1 MMFKTFESAQ
11 KFIKEKKIR
20 MIDLKWGDY
29 AGRWHHVTISAHY
42 FTPHLMR
49 DGVGFDSSAVG
60 FKPVTAGDMVLIPDL
75 ATGFI
80 DPFFEDTTLSFIAG
94 IHEAESKEQ
103 FVLDPREVL
112 RQAEKFIRTSGVAD
126 GCLWG
131 PEFEFFIFGEAEFS
145 NGLNHA
151 SYRFDSPE
159 ANWSTCDQ
167 PQGYVVPPHG
177 GYHRIPPGD
186 RHSDLRNRICVALE
200 DIGIPVKYHHHE
212 AGGPG
217 HNEIEPTLMPTS
229 QAGDASMLIR
239 YFVKMAAFQDGLT
252 ATFLPKP
259 LYGEAGNGMHFHQQL
274 VKGTKNVFYDSKGY
288 SKLSQTAL
296 YYIGGLL
303 THAQALTALTNPST
317 NSYRRLTPGFEA
329 PVNCFFGTGDRSA
342 AIRIPKYATDP
353 SEVRMEYRPPD
364 GTCNPYLAMAAM
376 LMAGM
381 DGIVKKI
388 DPTRAGFGPFEG
400 DISALPPEKR
410 PVIKGLPTTL
420 NEAALA
426 LKADHDFL
434 LAGQVFNQ
442 EFIEYWI
449 AARVKEYQVVNSRP
463 HPYEIEL
470 YYDL

>member
-1 MMFKTFESAQ
+1 MFKTLASAR
-11 KFIKEKKIR
+11 KYISDNEIR
-20 MIDLKWGDY
+20 MVDIKWSDY
-29 AGRWHHVTISAHY
+29 TGRWHHVTVSAQQ
-42 FTPHLMR
+42 FTPQLMR

-60 FKPVTAGDMVLIPDL
+60 FRPVSAGDMVLIPDL
-75 ATGFI
+75 TTGFV
-80 DPFFEDTTLSFIAG
+80 DPFFEDPTLSFIAD
-94 IHEAESKEQ
+94 IHEAESKAQ
-103 FVLDPREVL
+103 FVSDPREVL
-112 RQAEKFIRTSGVAD
+112 RRAEKFIGSSGTAD

-159 ANWSTCDQ
+159 AEWTPTDL
-167 PQGYVVPPHG
+167 PQGYLVPQHG
-177 GYHRIPPGD
+177 GYHRIPPSD
-186 RHSDLRNRICVALE
+186 RHADLRNRICVALE
-200 DIGIPVKYHHHE
+200 DIGISVKYHHHE

-217 HNEIEPTLMPTS
+217 HSEIEPVMLPTS
-229 QAGDASMLIR
+229 RAGDASMLIK
-239 YFVKMAAFQDGLT
+239 YFVKTAAFQEGLT

-274 VKGTKNVFYDSKGY
+274 VKGGKNVFYDPKGY
-288 SKLSQTAL
+288 SSLSQAAL

-317 NSYRRLTPGFEA
+317 NSFRRLTPGYEA
-329 PVNCFFGTGDRSA
+329 PVNCFFGKGDRSA
-342 AIRIPKYATDP
+342 AIRIPSYATDP

-376 LMAGM
+376 AMAGV
-381 DGIVKKI
+381 DGILNKI
-388 DPTRAGFGPFEG
+388 DPTQAGFGPFEG
-400 DISALPPEKR
+400 KVLALPPEKR

-420 NEAALA
+420 EEAALA

-434 LAGQVFNQ
+434 LAGLVFNQ
-442 EFIEYWI
+442 EFIEHWI
-449 AARVKEYQVVNSRP
+449 STKIKEHQAVISRP
-463 HPYEIEL
+463 HPYEIEI